1 MSTENGASTRV
12 CGRSKS
18 SQHRTRDCTNYK
30 VCNYCDESGQR
41 QKDCD
46 DNKLMVA
53 RQTYRRYA
61 DEILEGR
68 LSASEQITESVST
81 PVTASDEVR
90 KTLDFGE
97 ENEVSIINDKDD
109 TATKSV
115 DERRSDT
122 TQTEI
127 QKKKK
132 KKKKKQNQTKRMM
145 KVKVKFL

>member
-1 MSTENGASTRV
+1 
-12 CGRSKS
+12 
-18 SQHRTRDCTNYK
+18 
-30 VCNYCDESGQR
+30 
-41 QKDCD
+41 
-46 DNKLMVA
+46 MVA
-53 RQTYRRYA
+53 RQRYRRYA

-97 ENEVSIINDKDD
+97 ENEVSISNDKDD

-127 QKKKK
+127 QKKTKK
-132 KKKKKQNQTKRMM
+132 KKKHRKQNHTKRMM